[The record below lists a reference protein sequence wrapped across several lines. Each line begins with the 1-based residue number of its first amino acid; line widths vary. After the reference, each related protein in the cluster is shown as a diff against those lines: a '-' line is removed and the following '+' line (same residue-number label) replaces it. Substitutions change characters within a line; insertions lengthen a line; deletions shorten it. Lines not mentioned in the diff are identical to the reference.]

1 MIPVEK
7 NPIVRGWFEGRRV
20 LVAGLGKS
28 GAAAAGLLSRL
39 GARVSVTEKKSKAQ
53 SRPWL
58 RLLPKGTSVEW
69 GTHRFLSRPWDI
81 VVASPGVPASSLAP
95 ARARSIPVWG
105 ELELGYRVLALA
117 GRWPAWSAAIT
128 GTNGKTTTTAL
139 LGAIFK
145 SAGRPTVVAG
155 NIGVPLC
162 AVVNDVTARTA
173 LALEVSSYQLETAE
187 AFRPAVGAVLN
198 VTPDH
203 LARHGDMESY
213 ARAKFRLFQ
222 SQGVGDAAVLNGRDP
237 WCRRLASSVSGQVYW
252 FGDRSFFGPPMLST
266 GEKEFSS
273 PLGRRCREAADEG
286 CAVVLSANQIPH
298 PALSQGE
305 REKQF
310 GGLRKLGD
318 CFLGDGVFW
327 DGKYICG
334 RGLTGRWSA
343 PAHLP
348 GRHNIENALAAVAC
362 ARALGVP
369 SGAIARGLSGFRGVE
384 HRLELVRT
392 WNGIRF
398 INDSKATNV
407 DSTRVALEAFP
418 GPLTVILGGEDKG
431 APYSPLLPLLRKKA
445 RAVLLI
451 GEASSKI
458 ERDLAGLRGL
468 ERCDTLARA
477 VDRAAR
483 SARPGEAVLL
493 SPACASFDQFE
504 NFEHRGR
511 CFKEFV
517 GAL

>member
-7 NPIVRGWFEGRRV
+7 NPMVRGWFEGRRV

-58 RLLPKGTSVEW
+58 RSLPKGTSVEW

-145 SAGRPTVVAG
+145 AAGRPTVVAG

-162 AVVNDVTARTA
+162 AVVNHVTARTA

-252 FGDRSFFGPPMLST
+252 FGDR
-266 GEKEFSS
+266 
-273 PLGRRCREAADEG
+273 
-286 CAVVLSANQIPH
+286 VV
-298 PALSQGE
+298 
-305 REKQF
+305 
-310 GGLRKLGD
+310 
-318 CFLGDGVFW
+318 GDGVFW
-327 DGKYICG
+327 DGKYLRG